1 VNATQYFYLL
11 ALAVAL
17 VAALVDARTG
27 HIPNWLSVGPL
38 ALAPLAKALLFAG
51 WAPFALALVGAA
63 LGALLPWLVYRAGGM
78 GGGDV
83 KLFAAVGALLNPLAG
98 LHAVTYAFVACAA
111 WAIVLLAR
119 RGRVAL
125 AFGTAARLFGARLA
139 ARPVPSSQEMTE
151 LRFGPFIFVGTLLAV
166 LASWRGA

>member
-11 ALAVAL
+11 ALAVSL

-27 HIPNWLSVGPL
+27 HIPNWLSVGAL
-38 ALAPLAKALLFAG
+38 ALAPLTKALLSAS
-51 WAPFALALVGAA
+51 WAPFVLALLGAA

-98 LHAVTYAFVACAA
+98 LHAVTYAFVAGAA
-111 WAIVLLAR
+111 WALLILAR
-119 RGRVAL
+119 RGRVAS
-125 AFGTAARLFGARLA
+125 AFGTAARLLGSRVS
-139 ARPVPSSQEMTE
+139 ARPAPSVQEMTE
-151 LRFGPFIFVGTLLAV
+151 LRFGPIIFVGTLLAV
-166 LASWRGA
+166 LVSWRGA